1 MKYLSFDVGGTS
13 TKYSIIDTNGNIL
26 KSGKYETITN
36 REKFLNK
43 IESIIKENNTQIK
56 GLAFS
61 MPGVIN
67 VDKGHMITGGALY
80 ELYDYK
86 FKEELEKRV
95 KIPVEIENDVNCV
108 ALAEKWLGNA
118 KENKNFICLTIGT
131 GVGGALFINNEIVR
145 GAKYSAGE
153 FGFMITERLN
163 NIADS
168 TLSMRGSV
176 RGGLIKS
183 YAKKVNQNWEKL
195 DGKKIFEYAKNG
207 DKIAIETIEEFYTN
221 IAYSIFNLIVS
232 LNPEKVLIG
241 GEISI
246 REDFIEKIEEKLEKI
261 KSEIIDLKNLE
272 FPIIERCKF
281 LNDSGKIGALYN
293 FKLMQRNRMED
304 KQ

>member
-1 MKYLSFDVGGTS
+1 MRYLSFDVGGTNI
-13 TKYSIIDTNGNIL
+13 KYSLIDTNGNIL
-26 KSGKYETITN
+26 KSGKYTTITN
-36 REKFLNK
+36 REEFLNK
-43 IESIIKENNTQIK
+43 IEDIVKENSEKIE

-61 MPGVIN
+61 MPGVID

-80 ELYDYK
+80 ELYDYN
-86 FKEELEKRV
+86 FKEELEKRI

-131 GVGGALFINNEIVR
+131 GVGGALFINDKIVR

-153 FGFMITERLN
+153 FGFMITERLKN
-163 NIADS
+163 TADS

-183 YAKKVNQNWEKL
+183 YAKKVNQNWEEL
-195 DGKKIFEYAKNG
+195 DGKKIFEYAENA
-207 DKIAIETIEEFYTN
+207 DKIAIETINEFYTN

-232 LNPEKVLIG
+232 LNPEKILVG
-241 GEISI
+241 GEISV
-246 REDFIEKIEEKLEKI
+246 RTDFIEKIKEKLEEL
-261 KSEIIDLKNLE
+261 KSEIVDLKNLE
-272 FPIIERCKF
+272 FPVIERCKF

-293 FKLMQRNRMED
+293 FKLMQKNRMED
-304 KQ
+304 

>member
-1 MKYLSFDVGGTS
+1 MRYLSFDVGGTNI
-13 TKYSIIDTNGNIL
+13 KYSLIDTNGNIL
-26 KSGKYETITN
+26 KSGKYTTITN
-36 REKFLNK
+36 REEFLNK
-43 IESIIKENNTQIK
+43 IEDIVKENSEKIE

-61 MPGVIN
+61 MPGVID

-80 ELYDYK
+80 ELYDYN
-86 FKEELEKRV
+86 FKEELEKRI

-131 GVGGALFINNEIVR
+131 GVGGALFINDKIVR

-153 FGFMITERLN
+153 FGFMITERLKN
-163 NIADS
+163 TADS

-183 YAKKVNQNWEKL
+183 YAKKVNQNWEEL
-195 DGKKIFEYAKNG
+195 DGKKIFEYAENG
-207 DKIAIETIEEFYTN
+207 DKIAIETINEFYTN

-232 LNPEKVLIG
+232 LNPEKILVG
-241 GEISI
+241 GEISV
-246 REDFIEKIEEKLEKI
+246 RTDFIEKIKEKLEELKSKI
-261 KSEIIDLKNLE
+261 VDLKNLE
-272 FPIIERCKF
+272 FPVIERCKF

-293 FKLMQRNRMED
+293 FKLMQKNRMED
-304 KQ
+304 

>member
-1 MKYLSFDVGGTS
+1 MRYLSFDVGGTNI
-13 TKYSIIDTNGNIL
+13 KYSLIDTNGNIL
-26 KSGKYETITN
+26 KSGKYTTITN
-36 REKFLNK
+36 REEFLNK
-43 IESIIKENNTQIK
+43 IEDIIKENSEKIE

-61 MPGVIN
+61 MPGVID

-80 ELYDYK
+80 ELYDYN
-86 FKEELEKRV
+86 FKEELEKRI

-131 GVGGALFINNEIVR
+131 GVGGALFINDKIVR

-153 FGFMITERLN
+153 FGFMITERLK

-183 YAKKVNQNWEKL
+183 YAKKVNQNWEEL
-195 DGKKIFEYAKNG
+195 DGKKIFEYAENG
-207 DKIAIETIEEFYTN
+207 DKIAIETINEFYTN

-232 LNPEKVLIG
+232 LNPEKILVG
-241 GEISI
+241 GEISV
-246 REDFIEKIEEKLEKI
+246 RTDFIEKIKEKLEEL
-261 KSEIIDLKNLE
+261 KSEIVDLKNLE
-272 FPIIERCKF
+272 FPVIERCKF

-293 FKLMQRNRMED
+293 FKLMQKNRMED
-304 KQ
+304 

>member
-1 MKYLSFDVGGTS
+1 MRYLSFDVGGTNI
-13 TKYSIIDTNGNIL
+13 KYSLIDTNGNIL
-26 KSGKYETITN
+26 KSGKYKTITN
-36 REKFLNK
+36 REEFLNK
-43 IESIIKENNTQIK
+43 IEDIVKENSEKIE

-61 MPGVIN
+61 MPGVID

-80 ELYDYK
+80 ELYDYN
-86 FKEELEKRV
+86 FKEELEKRI

-131 GVGGALFINNEIVR
+131 GVGGALFINDKIVR

-153 FGFMITERLN
+153 FGFMITERLKN
-163 NIADS
+163 TADS

-183 YAKKVNQNWEKL
+183 YAKKVNQNWEEL
-195 DGKKIFEYAKNG
+195 DGKKIFEYAENG
-207 DKIAIETIEEFYTN
+207 DKIAIETINEFYTN

-232 LNPEKVLIG
+232 LNPEKILVG
-241 GEISI
+241 GEISV
-246 REDFIEKIEEKLEKI
+246 RTDFIEKIKEKLEEL
-261 KSEIIDLKNLE
+261 KSEIVDLKNLE
-272 FPIIERCKF
+272 FPVIERCKF

-293 FKLMQRNRMED
+293 FKLMQKNRMED
-304 KQ
+304 

>member
-1 MKYLSFDVGGTS
+1 MRYLSFDVGGTNI
-13 TKYSIIDTNGNIL
+13 KYSLIDTNGNIL
-26 KSGKYETITN
+26 KSDKYTTITN
-36 REKFLNK
+36 REEFLNK
-43 IESIIKENNTQIK
+43 IEDIVKENSEKID

-61 MPGVIN
+61 MPGVID
-67 VDKGHMITGGALY
+67 VDRGYMITGGALY
-80 ELYDYK
+80 ELYDYN
-86 FKEELEKRV
+86 FKEELEKRI

-131 GVGGALFINNEIVR
+131 GVGGALFINDKIVR

-153 FGFMITERLN
+153 FGFMITERLK

-183 YAKKVNQNWEKL
+183 YANKVNQNWEEL
-195 DGKKIFEYAKNG
+195 DGKKIFEYAENG
-207 DKIAIETIEEFYTN
+207 DKIAIETIDEFYTN

-241 GEISI
+241 GEIAV
-246 REDFIEKIEEKLEKI
+246 REDFIERVKEKLEKL
-261 KSEIIDLKNLE
+261 KSEIVDLKNLE
-272 FPIIERCKF
+272 FPTIERCKF

-293 FKLMQRNRMED
+293 FKLMQKSRMED
-304 KQ
+304 

>member
-1 MKYLSFDVGGTS
+1 MRYLSFDVGGTNI
-13 TKYSIIDTNGNIL
+13 KYSLIDTNGNIL
-26 KSGKYETITN
+26 KSDKYTTITN
-36 REKFLNK
+36 REEFLNK
-43 IESIIKENNTQIK
+43 IEDIVKENSEKID

-61 MPGVIN
+61 MPGVID
-67 VDKGHMITGGALY
+67 VDRGYMITGGALY
-80 ELYDYK
+80 ELYDYN
-86 FKEELEKRV
+86 FKEELEKRI

-131 GVGGALFINNEIVR
+131 GVGGALFINDKIVR
-145 GAKYSAGE
+145 GTKYSAGE
-153 FGFMITERLN
+153 FGFMITERLK

-183 YAKKVNQNWEKL
+183 YANKVNQNWEEL
-195 DGKKIFEYAKNG
+195 DGKKIFEYAENG
-207 DKIAIETIEEFYTN
+207 DKIAIETIDEFYTN

-241 GEISI
+241 GEISV
-246 REDFIEKIEEKLEKI
+246 REDFIERVKEKLEKL
-261 KSEIIDLKNLE
+261 KSEIVDLKNLE
-272 FPIIERCKF
+272 FPTIERCKF

-293 FKLMQRNRMED
+293 FKLMQKSRMED
-304 KQ
+304 

>member
-1 MKYLSFDVGGTS
+1 MRYLSFDVGGTNI
-13 TKYSIIDTNGNIL
+13 KYSLIDTNGNIL
-26 KSGKYETITN
+26 KSGKYTTITN
-36 REKFLNK
+36 REEFLNK
-43 IESIIKENNTQIK
+43 IEDIIKENSEKIE

-61 MPGVIN
+61 MPGVID

-80 ELYDYK
+80 ELYDYN
-86 FKEELEKRV
+86 FKEELEKRI

-131 GVGGALFINNEIVR
+131 GVGGALFINDKIVR

-153 FGFMITERLN
+153 FGFMITERLKN
-163 NIADS
+163 TADS

-183 YAKKVNQNWEKL
+183 YAKKVNQNWEEL
-195 DGKKIFEYAKNG
+195 DGKKIFEYAENG
-207 DKIAIETIEEFYTN
+207 DKIAIETINEFYTN

-232 LNPEKVLIG
+232 LNPEKILVG
-241 GEISI
+241 GEISV
-246 REDFIEKIEEKLEKI
+246 RTDFIEKIKEKLEEL
-261 KSEIIDLKNLE
+261 KSEIVDLKNLE
-272 FPIIERCKF
+272 FPVIERCKF

-293 FKLMQRNRMED
+293 FKLMQKNRMED
-304 KQ
+304 

>member
-1 MKYLSFDVGGTS
+1 MRYLSFDVGGTNI
-13 TKYSIIDTNGNIL
+13 KYSLIDTNGNIL
-26 KSGKYETITN
+26 KSDKYTTITN
-36 REKFLNK
+36 REEFLNK
-43 IESIIKENNTQIK
+43 IEDIVKENSEKID

-61 MPGVIN
+61 MPGVID
-67 VDKGHMITGGALY
+67 VDRGYMITGGALY
-80 ELYDYK
+80 ELYDYN
-86 FKEELEKRV
+86 FKEELEKRI

-131 GVGGALFINNEIVR
+131 GVGGALFINDRIVR
-145 GAKYSAGE
+145 GTKYSAGE
-153 FGFMITERLN
+153 FGFMITERLK

-183 YAKKVNQNWEKL
+183 YANKVNQNWVEL
-195 DGKKIFEYAKNG
+195 DGKKIFEYAENG
-207 DKIAIETIEEFYTN
+207 DKIAIETIDEFYTN

-241 GEISI
+241 GEISV
-246 REDFIEKIEEKLEKI
+246 REDFIERVKEKLEKL
-261 KSEIIDLKNLE
+261 KSEIVDLKNLE
-272 FPIIERCKF
+272 FPTIERCKY

-293 FKLMQRNRMED
+293 FKLMQKSRMED
-304 KQ
+304 

>member
-1 MKYLSFDVGGTS
+1 MRYLSFDVGGTNI
-13 TKYSIIDTNGNIL
+13 KYSLIDTNGNIL
-26 KSGKYETITN
+26 KSDKYTTITN
-36 REKFLNK
+36 REEFLNK
-43 IESIIKENNTQIK
+43 IEDIVKENSEKID

-61 MPGVIN
+61 MPGVID
-67 VDKGHMITGGALY
+67 VDRGYMITGGALY
-80 ELYDYK
+80 ELYDYN
-86 FKEELEKRV
+86 FKEELEKRI

-131 GVGGALFINNEIVR
+131 GVGGALFINDKIVR
-145 GAKYSAGE
+145 GTKYSAGE
-153 FGFMITERLN
+153 FGFMITERLK

-183 YAKKVNQNWEKL
+183 YANKVNQKWEEL
-195 DGKKIFEYAKNG
+195 DGKKIFEYAENG
-207 DKIAIETIEEFYTN
+207 DKIAIETIDEFYTN

-241 GEISI
+241 GEISV
-246 REDFIEKIEEKLEKI
+246 REDFIERVKEKLEKL
-261 KSEIIDLKNLE
+261 KSEIVDLKNLE
-272 FPIIERCKF
+272 FPTIERCKF

-293 FKLMQRNRMED
+293 FKLMQKSRMED
-304 KQ
+304 

>member
-1 MKYLSFDVGGTS
+1 MRYLSFDVGGTYI
-13 TKYSIIDTNGNIL
+13 KYSLIDTNGNIL
-26 KSGKYETITN
+26 KNDKYITITN
-36 REKFLNK
+36 REEFLNK
-43 IESIIKENNTQIK
+43 IEDIVKENSEKIE

-61 MPGVIN
+61 MPGVID
-67 VDKGHMITGGALY
+67 VDKGYMITGGALY
-80 ELYDYK
+80 ELYDYN
-86 FKEELEKRV
+86 FKEELEKRI

-131 GVGGALFINNEIVR
+131 GVGGALFINDKIIR

-153 FGFMITERLN
+153 FGFMITERLK

-183 YAKKVNQNWEKL
+183 YAKKVNQNWEEL
-195 DGKKIFEYAKNG
+195 DGKKIFEYAENG
-207 DKIAIETIEEFYTN
+207 DEIAIETINEFYTN

-232 LNPEKVLIG
+232 LNPEKILVG
-241 GEISI
+241 GEISV
-246 REDFIEKIEEKLEKI
+246 RKDFIEKIKEKLEEI
-261 KSEIIDLKNLE
+261 KSEIVDLKNLE
-272 FPIIERCKF
+272 FPVIERCKF

-293 FKLMQRNRMED
+293 FKLMQKNRMED
-304 KQ
+304 

>member
-1 MKYLSFDVGGTS
+1 MRYLSFDVGGTNI
-13 TKYSIIDTNGNIL
+13 KYSLIDTNGNIL
-26 KSGKYETITN
+26 KSGKYTTITN
-36 REKFLNK
+36 REEFLNK
-43 IESIIKENNTQIK
+43 IEDIVKENSEKIE

-61 MPGVIN
+61 MPGVID

-80 ELYDYK
+80 ELYDYN
-86 FKEELEKRV
+86 FKEELEKRI

-131 GVGGALFINNEIVR
+131 GVGGALFINDKIVR

-153 FGFMITERLN
+153 FGFMITERLK

-183 YAKKVNQNWEKL
+183 YAKKVNQNWEEL
-195 DGKKIFEYAKNG
+195 DGKKIFEYAENG
-207 DKIAIETIEEFYTN
+207 DKIAIETINEFYTN

-232 LNPEKVLIG
+232 LNPEKILVG
-241 GEISI
+241 GEISV
-246 REDFIEKIEEKLEKI
+246 RTDFIEKIKEKLEEL
-261 KSEIIDLKNLE
+261 KSEIVDLKNLE
-272 FPIIERCKF
+272 FPVIERCKF

-293 FKLMQRNRMED
+293 FKLMQKNRMED
-304 KQ
+304 

>member
-1 MKYLSFDVGGTS
+1 MRYLSFDVGGTNI
-13 TKYSIIDTNGNIL
+13 KYSLIDTNGNIL
-26 KSGKYETITN
+26 KSGKYTTITN
-36 REKFLNK
+36 REEFLNK
-43 IESIIKENNTQIK
+43 IEDIVKENSEKIE

-61 MPGVIN
+61 MPGVID

-80 ELYDYK
+80 ELYDYN
-86 FKEELEKRV
+86 FKEELEKRI

-131 GVGGALFINNEIVR
+131 GVGGALFINDKIVR

-153 FGFMITERLN
+153 FGFMITERLKN
-163 NIADS
+163 TADS

-183 YAKKVNQNWEKL
+183 YAKKVNQNWEEL
-195 DGKKIFEYAKNG
+195 DGKKIFEYAENG
-207 DKIAIETIEEFYTN
+207 DKIAIETINEFYTN

-232 LNPEKVLIG
+232 LNPEKILVG
-241 GEISI
+241 GEISV
-246 REDFIEKIEEKLEKI
+246 RTDFIEKIKEKLEEL
-261 KSEIIDLKNLE
+261 KSEIVDLKNLE
-272 FPIIERCKF
+272 FPVIERCKF

-293 FKLMQRNRMED
+293 FKLMQKNRMED
-304 KQ
+304 

>member
-1 MKYLSFDVGGTS
+1 MRYLSFDVGGTNI
-13 TKYSIIDTNGNIL
+13 KYSLIDTNGNIL
-26 KSGKYETITN
+26 KSDKYTTITN
-36 REKFLNK
+36 REEFLNK
-43 IESIIKENNTQIK
+43 IEDIVKENSEKID

-61 MPGVIN
+61 MPGVID
-67 VDKGHMITGGALY
+67 VDRGYMITGGALY
-80 ELYDYK
+80 ELYDYN
-86 FKEELEKRV
+86 FKEELEKRI

-131 GVGGALFINNEIVR
+131 GVGGALFINDKIVR
-145 GAKYSAGE
+145 GTKYSAGE
-153 FGFMITERLN
+153 FGFMITERLK

-183 YAKKVNQNWEKL
+183 YANKINQNWEEL
-195 DGKKIFEYAKNG
+195 DGKKIFEYAENG
-207 DKIAIETIEEFYTN
+207 DKIAIETIDEFYTN

-241 GEISI
+241 GEISV
-246 REDFIEKIEEKLEKI
+246 REDFIEKVKEKLEKL
-261 KSEIIDLKNLE
+261 KSEIVDLKNLE
-272 FPIIERCKF
+272 FPTIERCKF

-293 FKLMQRNRMED
+293 FKLMQKSRMED
-304 KQ
+304 

>member
-1 MKYLSFDVGGTS
+1 MRYLSFDVGGTNI
-13 TKYSIIDTNGNIL
+13 KYSLIDTNGNIL
-26 KSGKYETITN
+26 KSDKYTTITN
-36 REKFLNK
+36 REEFLNK
-43 IESIIKENNTQIK
+43 IEDIVKENSEKIE

-61 MPGVIN
+61 MPGVID

-80 ELYDYK
+80 ELYDYN
-86 FKEELEKRV
+86 FKEELEKRI

-131 GVGGALFINNEIVR
+131 GVGGALFINDKIVR

-153 FGFMITERLN
+153 FGFMITERLKN
-163 NIADS
+163 TADS

-183 YAKKVNQNWEKL
+183 YAKKVNQNWEEL
-195 DGKKIFEYAKNG
+195 DGKKIFEYAENG
-207 DKIAIETIEEFYTN
+207 DEIAIETINEFYTN

-232 LNPEKVLIG
+232 LNPEKILVG
-241 GEISI
+241 GEISV
-246 REDFIEKIEEKLEKI
+246 RTDFIEKIKEKLEEI
-261 KSEIIDLKNLE
+261 KSEIVDLKNLE
-272 FPIIERCKF
+272 FPVIERCKF

-293 FKLMQRNRMED
+293 FKLMQKNRMED
-304 KQ
+304 

>member
-1 MKYLSFDVGGTS
+1 MRYLSFDVGGTNI
-13 TKYSIIDTNGNIL
+13 KYSLIDTNGNIL
-26 KSGKYETITN
+26 KSGKYTTITN
-36 REKFLNK
+36 REEFLNK
-43 IESIIKENNTQIK
+43 IEDIVKENSEKIE

-61 MPGVIN
+61 MPGVID

-80 ELYDYK
+80 ELYDYN
-86 FKEELEKRV
+86 FKEELEKRI

-131 GVGGALFINNEIVR
+131 GVGGALFINDKIVR

-153 FGFMITERLN
+153 FGFMITARLKN
-163 NIADS
+163 TADS

-183 YAKKVNQNWEKL
+183 YAKKVNQNWEEL
-195 DGKKIFEYAKNG
+195 DGKKIFEYAENG
-207 DKIAIETIEEFYTN
+207 DKIAIETINEFYTN

-232 LNPEKVLIG
+232 LNPEKILVG
-241 GEISI
+241 GEISV
-246 REDFIEKIEEKLEKI
+246 RTDFIEKIKEKLEEI
-261 KSEIIDLKNLE
+261 KSEIVDLKNLE
-272 FPIIERCKF
+272 FPVIERCKF

-293 FKLMQRNRMED
+293 FKLMQKNRMED
-304 KQ
+304 